1 MLVYV
6 CILNIYKNSILI
18 IVVIYLVKSIVLK
31 LVKIMYNIDIK
42 NLLK

>member
-1 MLVYV
+1 MLVFV

>member
-31 LVKIMYNIDIK
+31 LVKIMYNIDK
-42 NLLK
+42 KKLLK